1 MDREEKIN
9 LIISNENFA
18 KQILKSI
25 NQSYGKKF
33 IDDTLSES
41 DKQATKKER
50 HNTYQIIEYYNLLI
64 QKFPTKQKKQIRIMT
79 ALHFNI
85 SEKVVQYH
93 ITKSKS

>member
-1 MDREEKIN
+1 MEREEKIN
-9 LIISNENFA
+9 LIISNEDLA
-18 KQILKSI
+18 KQILKAI

-33 IDDTLSES
+33 IEDTLS
-41 DKQATKKER
+41 DNQVQKKER
-50 HNTYQIIEYYNLLI
+50 HNTYQIIEYYNLQML
-64 QKFPTKQKKQIRIMT
+64 KFPTKQRKQIRIMT